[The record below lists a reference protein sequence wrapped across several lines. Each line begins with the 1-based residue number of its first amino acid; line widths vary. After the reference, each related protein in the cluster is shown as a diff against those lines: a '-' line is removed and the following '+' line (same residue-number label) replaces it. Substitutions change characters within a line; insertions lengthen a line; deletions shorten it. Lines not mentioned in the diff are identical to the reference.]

1 MIFNSRETYL
11 VAVSSWKE
19 QYKEV
24 SINIRKL
31 KVEHKKLQQ
40 ENKYTYSDF
49 LTMALLVNDA
59 NELLAERAAGK
70 KEAYV
75 QYLASRVQI

>member
-19 QYKEV
+19 QYKEL

-31 KVEHKKLQQ
+31 KAEHKKLQQ

-49 LTMALLVNDA
+49 LTMASLVNDA